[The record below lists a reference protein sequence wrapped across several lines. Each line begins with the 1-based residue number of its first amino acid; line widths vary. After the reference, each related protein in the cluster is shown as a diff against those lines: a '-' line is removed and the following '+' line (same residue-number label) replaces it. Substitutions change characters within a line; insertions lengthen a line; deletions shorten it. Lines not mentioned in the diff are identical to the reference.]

1 MGPVPTG
8 HGLPLKIA
16 KTLGLAGGNRPS
28 SKMNALQ
35 PQNAKIV
42 YLTAGAGGM
51 FCGSCMHDNALATAM
66 QRSGWDLQLVSTY
79 TPIRT
84 DEPDV
89 SVDHVLFGGL
99 NVYLQ
104 QKVPLLRFL
113 PAAMDR
119 FLDNPNLI
127 RRVTEKAM
135 NTDPKTLGTL
145 AVSMLRGTLGNQRK
159 EVFQMVKW
167 LELAKPDVLI
177 FTNALIGGCIPE
189 LKRQLN
195 IPVIVT
201 LQGDDVFLDSLL
213 PKYRQR
219 CVELVQANSEF
230 VDAFIVHSE
239 FYRDYMADYFSLDRA
254 KFFVTPLGLDVDQY
268 YSALEV
274 KDKSQRSEFNIG
286 YLARLAPEKGLHNLV
301 DGFIELKQRPGTEHV
316 KLKIAGW
323 QSPQWQEYNDQQ
335 WGKLSEAGLADQY
348 ENLGTL
354 DRGAKLN
361 FLNSL
366 DVFSVPTEFLEPKGL
381 YALEAMAAGVPVIA
395 PAHGA
400 FVELLNSTRGGILT
414 QPGSAKAWADAVE
427 RLVGDVDLRERLA
440 QRGQQSVH
448 FERNAA
454 AMATST
460 GKVVAAVLAI
470 FRSGSS

>member
-1 MGPVPTG
+1 
-8 HGLPLKIA
+8 
-16 KTLGLAGGNRPS
+16 
-28 SKMNALQ
+28 
-35 PQNAKIV
+35 
-42 YLTAGAGGM
+42 M

-66 QRSGWDLQLVSTY
+66 QRSGWDLQLVATY

-84 DEPDV
+84 DEQDV

-104 QKVPLLRFL
+104 QKIPLLKYL
-113 PAAMDR
+113 PAALDR
-119 FLDNPNLI
+119 FLDNPALI
-127 RRVTEKAM
+127 RRVTQKAL
-135 NTDPKTLGTL
+135 NTDPKTLGKL
-145 AVSMLRGTLGNQRK
+145 AVSMLKGTDGNQRK

-195 IPVIVT
+195 VPVIVT

-219 CVELVQANSEF
+219 CLELIKAHEKF

-239 FYRDYMADYFSLDRA
+239 FYRNYMSEYLSIDRA
-254 KFFVTPLGLDVDQY
+254 KFFVTPLGLDVDQFY
-268 YSALEV
+268 PTLEV
-274 KDKSQRSEFNIG
+274 KDKSQRTEFTIG
-286 YLARLAPEKGLHNLV
+286 YLARMAPEKGLHNLV
-301 DGFIELKQRPGTEHV
+301 DGFIELKRRPGTEHV

-335 WGKLSEAGLADQY
+335 WSKLTAAGLDDAY

-354 DRGAKLN
+354 DRGGKLS
-361 FLNSL
+361 FLDSL

-381 YALEAMAAGVPVIA
+381 YALEAMAAGVPVVA

-400 FVELLNSTRGGILT
+400 FVELLNSTGGGILT
-414 QPGSAKAWADAVE
+414 EPGSAQAWADAVE
-427 RLVGDVDLRERLA
+427 RLIRDVDLREQLA
-440 QRGQQSVH
+440 QRGQQAVH
-448 FERNAA
+448 FRRNAV

-460 GKVVAAVLAI
+460 GQVVDSVVRNFAEQA
-470 FRSGSS
+470 

>member
-1 MGPVPTG
+1 M
-8 HGLPLKIA
+8 
-16 KTLGLAGGNRPS
+16 
-28 SKMNALQ
+28 Q
-35 PQNAKIV
+35 PFSTMKAKIV

-66 QRSGWDLQLVSTY
+66 QRSGWDLQLVATY

-104 QKVPLLRFL
+104 QKIPLLKFL

-119 FLDNPNLI
+119 FLDNPSLI

-135 NTDPKTLGTL
+135 NTNPKTLGKL
-145 AVSMLRGTLGNQRK
+145 AVSMLKGTNGNQRK
-159 EVFQMVKW
+159 EVFQMLKW
-167 LELAKPDVLI
+167 LQLAKPDVLI

-195 IPVIVT
+195 VPVIVT

-219 CVELVQANSEF
+219 CLELIKAHEKF
-230 VDAFIVHSE
+230 VDAYIVHSE
-239 FYRDYMADYFSLDRA
+239 FYRDYMSDYLGIDRD
-254 KFFVTPLGLDVDQY
+254 KFFITPLGLDVDQY
-268 YSALEV
+268 YPALEIE
-274 KDKSQRSEFNIG
+274 DKSQRSEFTIG
-286 YLARLAPEKGLHNLV
+286 YLARMAPEKGVHNLI
-301 DGFIELKQRPGTEHV
+301 DGFIELKRRQDTDHV
-316 KLKIAGW
+316 KLKVAGW
-323 QSPQWQEYNDQQ
+323 QSPQWQAYNDLQ
-335 WGKLSEAGLADQY
+335 WGKLSEAGLDNDY

-354 DRGAKLN
+354 DRGDKLN

-366 DVFSVPTEFLEPKGL
+366 DVFSVPTQFLEPKGI
-381 YALEAMAAGVPVIA
+381 YALEAMATGVPVVA

-400 FVELLNSTRGGILT
+400 FVELIESTGGGILT
-414 QPGSAKAWADAVE
+414 TPNSAMDWADAVE
-427 RLVGDVDLRERLA
+427 QLIGDIDLREQLG
-440 QRGQQSVH
+440 QRAQQSVH

-454 AMATST
+454 AMATTT
-460 GKVVAAVLAI
+460 GKVIGDVLKKVA
-470 FRSGSS
+470 STGG

>member
-1 MGPVPTG
+1 MTPSQPVNP
-8 HGLPLKIA
+8 
-16 KTLGLAGGNRPS
+16 
-28 SKMNALQ
+28 
-35 PQNAKIV
+35 KIV

-51 FCGSCMHDNALATAM
+51 FCGSCMHDNALATALK
-66 QRSGWDLQLVSTY
+66 RSGWDIQLVATY

-84 DEPDV
+84 DEPDI

-99 NVYLQ
+99 NVFLQ
-104 QKVPLLRFL
+104 QKIPLLRYL
-113 PAAMDR
+113 PAALDR
-119 FLDNPNLI
+119 FLDNPKLI
-127 RRVTEKAM
+127 RTVTAKAM
-135 NTDPKTLGTL
+135 QTDPKTLGKL
-145 AVSMLRGTLGNQRK
+145 AVSMLRGTHGNQRK

-167 LELAKPDVLI
+167 LQLANPDALI

-189 LKRQLN
+189 LKQQLN

-219 CVELVQANSEF
+219 CLELIKANSEY

-239 FYRDYMADYFSLDRA
+239 FYRDYMVDYLSIDRS
-254 KFFVTPLGLDVDQY
+254 KFFVTPLGLDVDQFY
-268 YSALEV
+268 PALEV
-274 KDKSQRSEFNIG
+274 KDNSRRSEFTIG

-335 WGKLSEAGLADQY
+335 WSKLTAAGLEDQY

-354 DRGAKLN
+354 DRGHKLN
-361 FLNSL
+361 FLDSL
-366 DVFSVPTEFLEPKGL
+366 DVFSVPTEFLEPKAL
-381 YALEAMAAGVPVIA
+381 YALEAMAAGVPVVA

-400 FVELLNSTRGGILT
+400 FVELLNSTGGGILT
-414 QPGSAKAWADAVE
+414 KPGSAKDWADAVQ
-427 RLVGDVDLRERLA
+427 RLIGDDDLRETLA

-448 FERNAA
+448 LNRNAV

-460 GKVVAAVLAI
+460 GRVISTVVGHASPTA
-470 FRSGSS
+470 F